1 MKINSVILPLL
12 LLVSLSGCAKI
23 INPYEENFKCRTRDD
38 AGKCIDTPSAYKEA
52 RFPDSD
58 GTNTDTVCTNANGEK
73 IPCPDK
79 GENSGA
85 AAGGGAGG
93 STTECRDVE
102 GAIIPCPQSQD
113 NITMTKV
120 SKTNINQLTA
130 QNSRYK
136 ALTEL
141 LEEPD
146 KPMLEP
152 PKIMRVLMLPYKG
165 ESDELF
171 MTRFV
176 YLKLKDSQWILTDI
190 REQAGARQ

>member
-23 INPYEENFKCRTRDD
+23 INPYEENFKCRTKDD

-52 RFPDSD
+52 RFPDAED
-58 GTNTDTVCTNANGEK
+58 TDTVCTNADGEK
-73 IPCPDK
+73 VPCPKTD
-79 GENSGA
+79 GNP
-85 AAGGGAGG
+85 
-93 STTECRDVE
+93 TECRDVE
-102 GAIIPCPQSQD
+102 GAIIPCPQTQD
-113 NITMTKV
+113 DITIKKV
-120 SKTNINQLTA
+120 SKINIHQLTA
-130 QNSRYK
+130 QNNRYK

-176 YLKLKDSQWILTDI
+176 YLKLKDSQWVLTDI

>member
-1 MKINSVILPLL
+1 MKLQYVILPLL
-12 LLVSLSGCAKI
+12 LPVLLSGCGGLGKVV
-23 INPYEENFKCRTRDD
+23 NPYEENFKCRTRDD

-52 RFPDSD
+52 RFPDADDTTETTCSD
-58 GTNTDTVCTNANGEK
+58 GQGNKTPCPGATKDPNTLCTDIEGNS
-73 IPCPDK
+73 IPCSPDESK
-79 GENSGA
+79 
-85 AAGGGAGG
+85 
-93 STTECRDVE
+93 
-102 GAIIPCPQSQD
+102 
-113 NITMTKV
+113 ITVIRV

-171 MTRFV
+171 MTRYV
-176 YLKLKDSQWILTDI
+176 YLKLKDSQWVLTDI
-190 REQAGARQ
+190 SEKAKAKQ